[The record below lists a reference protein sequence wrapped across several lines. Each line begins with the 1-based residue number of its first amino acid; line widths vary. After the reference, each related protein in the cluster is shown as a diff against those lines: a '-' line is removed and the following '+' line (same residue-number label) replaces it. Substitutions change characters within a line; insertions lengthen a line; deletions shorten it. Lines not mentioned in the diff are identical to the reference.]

1 MQKVSHNIK
10 FFLAVTFPV
19 LSAGVTD
26 WKAIVKELAK
36 QDFYSANQIKTNI
49 DIITHDQHNSV
60 ITLLWAY
67 EYPCSFHVCQLC
79 VVVVCVCA
87 CVYKKKKGGASAH
100 VYWIETVA
108 LGCGAATVEYWF
120 QKLLAHG

>member
-87 CVYKKKKGGASAH
+87 CVYKKKRGGGGG
-100 VYWIETVA
+100 VE
-108 LGCGAATVEYWF
+108 LGQARCWW
-120 QKLLAHG
+120 